1 MHTNEDLAERLN
13 RVRDGAIRRLE
24 QGWTKGAL
32 ARSKHLASGP
42 QLDDYT
48 SPGSPDAVCWCL
60 TGAVMASL
68 EEEFPGHSEPPPLK
82 QKYLIPQFFRPW
94 RARMNIL
101 PLSFNDHPATTHEQ
115 VLASLAALDFAQ
127 EELSS
132 A

>member
-1 MHTNEDLAERLN
+1 MDNLADRFT

-32 ARSKHLASGP
+32 ARSKHIASGP

-60 TGAVMASL
+60 TGAVMLSL
-68 EEEFPGHSEPPPLK
+68 EEEFPGHREPPPLK

-94 RARMNIL
+94 RARMGVL
-101 PLSFNDHPATTHEQ
+101 PLSFNDHPETTKEQ
-115 VLASLAALDFAQ
+115 VIQSLAALDFAQ
-127 EELSS
+127 EEFSL